1 MLDTLPTI
9 LILLTSSVLAVAL
22 FRVLHL
28 PVMLAY
34 FVVGLA
40 LGPQTFGLLPET
52 EANRELAEFGIVF
65 LMFSIGLEFS
75 LPQLYAMRRTL
86 LGLGGA
92 QVVITLLTTMGVAKL
107 AGLSW
112 SAAFVIGGAL
122 TMSSTAIVSR
132 YWPNGWI

>member
-1 MLDTLPTI
+1 MFETLPAI

-22 FRVLHL
+22 FRAFRL
-28 PVMLAY
+28 PAMLAY

-40 LGPQTFGLLPET
+40 LGPQTFGILPDT

-75 LPQLYAMRRTL
+75 LPQLYAMRRTV
-86 LGLGGA
+86 LGIGGA
-92 QVVITLLTTMGVAKL
+92 QVAITMTLIMGICIL

-112 SAAFVIGGAL
+112 PAALVIGGAL
-122 TMSSTAIVSR
+122 TM
-132 YWPNGWI
+132 